1 MVDSPNNIQDEFFN
15 RLRRER
21 TPVILHLMN
30 GFKIKGRIKGFDKFA
45 LVIEANGQEQIVF
58 KHAISTV
65 SSPKT
70 FRNKMNL
77 EPLLEEKNKEG
88 KADRDKQVERKKGKG
103 S

>member
-1 MVDSPNNIQDEFFN
+1 
-15 RLRRER
+15 
-21 TPVILHLMN
+21 MN

-70 FRNKMNL
+70 FRNKLNL
-77 EPLLEEKNKEG
+77 EPLLEERNKGES
-88 KADRDKQVERKKGKG
+88 DTRDK
-103 S
+103 